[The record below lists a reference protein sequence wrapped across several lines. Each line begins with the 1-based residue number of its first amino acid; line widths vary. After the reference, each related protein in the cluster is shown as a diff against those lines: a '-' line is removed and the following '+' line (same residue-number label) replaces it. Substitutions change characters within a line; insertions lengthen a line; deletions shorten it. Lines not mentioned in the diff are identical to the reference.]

1 MGSLGIS
8 DFLFVVILGD
18 AAQNSMIG
26 DGTSALDS
34 MVLIATLV
42 FWSYMLDFMSFHLPF
57 MQRSTSE
64 PRLCVVRDGRLLRR
78 NMRREYIT
86 DEELDAKIREE
97 GLEDIS
103 MVKRMFLEADGEMS
117 PIRQAPSFAQP

>member
-1 MGSLGIS
+1 
-8 DFLFVVILGD
+8 
-18 AAQNSMIG
+18 
-26 DGTSALDS
+26 